1 MIINKIYFL
10 IFFTLVFSACRNK
23 TTVVNSVKVV
33 ENSEPYDLTL
43 SEEDVENASDTTLIQ
58 EGNKI
63 ALKWCHKKIAND
75 TFRTTNGNKATNY
88 KLELKIFENE
98 QLVGTKELVKQD
110 FSKKIGSHVS
120 IHNTSFQGYSKKK
133 HEFIFHTLVCEP
145 ETDNSIIFEF
155 SVDKTGHFR
164 NIKDIEVSEGDDD

>member
-10 IFFTLVFSACRNK
+10 VFLTFIFAACRNK
-23 TTVVNSVKVV
+23 TITTNSVKAV
-33 ENSEPYDLTL
+33 ESSEPYDLTL
-43 SEEDVENASDTTLIQ
+43 SEEDVENSSDTTLILK
-58 EGNKI
+58 GNRI
-63 ALKWCHKKIAND
+63 ALKWCHTKIPND

-88 KLELKIFENE
+88 RLELKIFENE
-98 QLVGTKELVKQD
+98 QLIGTKELVKQD

-120 IHNTSFQGYSKKK
+120 IQNTSFQGYSKKK